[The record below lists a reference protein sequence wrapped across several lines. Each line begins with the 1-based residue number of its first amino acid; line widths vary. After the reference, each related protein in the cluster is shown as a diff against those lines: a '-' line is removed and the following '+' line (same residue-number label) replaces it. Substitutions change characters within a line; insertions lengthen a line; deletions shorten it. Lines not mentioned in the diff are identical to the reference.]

1 MRSLQKWSPSKTFK
15 VSEGGP
21 SENSKKGGPSEN
33 AKKGEPSENSKKSGS
48 SENAKKGGPGEKKT
62 KKGGPM
68 QEAKGYFLQGE
79 EQGAGI
85 PFNGEPRHSNTSA
98 KTKMETGT
106 DI

>member
-1 MRSLQKWSPSKTFK
+1 MLHDCVKPKTK
-15 VSEGGP
+15 NGGL
-21 SENSKKGGPSEN
+21 SENVQKGG
-33 AKKGEPSENSKKSGS
+33 A
-48 SENAKKGGPGEKKT
+48 
-62 KKGGPM
+62 M
-68 QEAKGYFLQGE
+68 QEAKGYFLQAE

>member
-33 AKKGEPSENSKKSGS
+33 AKKG
-48 SENAKKGGPGEKKT
+48 
-62 KKGGPM
+62 GPM
-68 QEAKGYFLQGE
+68 QEAKGYFLQAE